1 MNTTIAALN
10 VGSAAT
16 ELGGI
21 FDDELDTAALAERRG
36 QKIYRSLKKLSELI
50 GGEYG
55 DRVLYELIQNAHDAQ
70 PEGEPGDIA
79 IRLVVEADDEGVL
92 YVANSG
98 SGFSL
103 PNVQAI
109 RNIAN
114 STKEVGEGIGNKGV
128 GFRSVEALTDD
139 ARIYS
144 RRGATPVSR
153 FDGYCFRFAGPEEI
167 EYRAVELGFPQ
178 EAKAVAVAMPRY
190 LAALPLHDQ
199 PEPVLDFARRGFATV
214 VVLPLRS
221 LDAVKLAISQTEELV
236 RSDAPVLLFL
246 ERIRQLDIDIGGGGV
261 TRRRTHTLTRHV
273 GEIEETVAGV
283 ENCRI
288 QAVTLGPGRK
298 RWLVVRRVLDHD
310 RVVDAVERSLPL
322 ERGLR
327 SWLDWKG
334 DATVSLA
341 VPMGGAGLKVGRL
354 YNFLPMGPESPAP
367 LLAHLDAPF
376 FTAIDRRRAKL
387 DLPLNAELL
396 SGAAEASAAAAL
408 TLTARHPETLPRLI
422 VDLAAWSS
430 ASYARLQ
437 SAYAA
442 VGVPWADA
450 PIWPTIDRSWI
461 SIRSLRTWPDSK
473 FKIFTPL
480 RAGAAAVAS
489 ILLPSLD
496 PLRAGAI
503 HSLAKVAYISIE
515 PTTKD
520 LARWTEAIAT
530 QLPTKPEAVKRLW
543 GPFYGEIISAFG
555 SPDRLKALAGYKILL
570 DRTGKLLAAGGDVY
584 VRPEGGRRAKL
595 EGAPLPPKQVARKLA
610 ILSDNVPIRSE
621 TFTAFERAGL
631 WKRYD
636 ATAILARLPSLFGDR
651 PAPARREAALMWA
664 FDVWRNDMAAARRVL
679 RLAKLQ
685 VPTRS
690 GWTSASSTAF
700 SESWTATGKH
710 VETFLAEASSFAPDC
725 ERAASRLL
733 IRWDEWPGRSVGSK
747 TEWFRFLS
755 DADVID
761 GLVATASTL
770 PRGPSRGDMWSYHF
784 SSASDVGLDAVW
796 RENNNF
802 VGVAHPYTDYS
813 RRGEA
818 WRLPGQSIVERLSE
832 DGRKRFAVIVLKHLE
847 QFGTDHLWFRLG
859 RFDRE
864 ERLHDARLLR
874 TPLHT
879 FLMTAVWLPI
889 TTRGDDGFVKVSD
902 GWLLTDRRSDPKFV
916 PRVPEDIADYLTTDG
931 KAFGILSTLPLGL
944 KVWKDPSTA
953 ASKLLVLANVC
964 ENLEQRD
971 RAPFKKQYDQAW
983 RELADNGKS
992 FGTQLQVAIEK
1003 PAGFGVISGSQP
1015 APRVYVR
1022 TERDRDMTKLLIDT
1036 GASVLVGNGEAD
1048 ADAIVSLLNTT
1059 GNFDARLVDQ
1069 GDVQLLVDGV
1079 PFQTSLEDP
1088 LLVDRVP
1095 WLAEALVLGHEINAR
1110 DLEKVISPVSLED
1123 RLRRVRLRRGE
1134 CIQLSRPEAPAK
1146 LLQRYLYRDD
1156 DRPTLILAGDLDA
1169 QQLAN
1174 NATQLSALLHPN
1186 LRSFE
1191 PLLLRLAPRLTQDL
1205 PLSEIDRPT
1214 EDDYAFAI
1222 QVDVDMIRENLVFSQ
1237 KDSARLLP
1245 LITPVVAYFAG
1256 RVAALGLQT
1265 VLVDEPYARW
1275 PTLLGQSIPSDLVQ
1289 SLLDVME
1296 VSEDLAV
1303 VRRTLQLDYA
1313 RFNQTLR
1320 SLGRPPLSSATE
1332 LKRLFE
1338 VWKSD
1343 LAPTLHERLRRH
1355 FVARVSD
1362 SAALQ
1367 RYAALRGLDFIT
1379 FDESWVDTHETL
1391 ERDDV
1396 RQRSHRIFEDS
1407 FGPDPDGE
1415 LPPREA
1421 LRISN
1426 RKALTAFAQSAL
1438 PILRAVV
1445 GAALPAAWVT
1455 GPVEVAAAADR
1466 AGALDFE
1473 QLVDNQ
1479 MIMTL
1484 AIAGLW
1490 PDGLPHSLDLRE
1502 LGLTQ
1507 ADLDAETNREA
1518 RERADEA
1525 RRRNTIEFGG
1535 TPYDTSSG
1543 DFTTSFAG
1551 IANTLLA
1558 QSDWRTRTRL
1568 RQSVLREM
1576 PDGERDGRV
1585 GGGSGGPPRPVPRP
1599 PEAVRGA
1606 MGLTG
1611 EILAFHYLSAK
1622 HRERFNEGCWV
1633 SENRASLYPE
1643 PGSISH
1649 GFDFRVPTTE
1659 TEWLYEVKATS
1670 YDACEFE
1677 LTDNEY
1683 RTATLAA
1690 SEKSQRY
1697 RILMIQYV
1705 FDLGRCRVLELPNPA
1720 GIGRGSFR
1728 IIGRSSVRMKF
1739 ELA

>member
-1 MNTTIAALN
+1 MSTTIATLE
-10 VGSAAT
+10 VDSAGA
-16 ELGGI
+16 ELDRI
-21 FDDELDTAALAERRG
+21 FDEELDTAALAERRG
-36 QKIYRSLKKLSELI
+36 QKIYRSLQKLSQLI

-70 PEGEPGDIA
+70 PAGEPGDVA
-79 IRLVVEADDEGVL
+79 IRLVVEAEDEGVL

-128 GFRSVEALTDD
+128 GFRSVEALSDD

-144 RRGATPVSR
+144 RLAATPVSR

-167 EYRAVELGFPQ
+167 ECRAIELGFRQ
-178 EAKAVAVAMPRY
+178 EAKAVAAAMPRY
-190 LAALPLHDQ
+190 LAALPLRDQ
-199 PEPVLDFARRGFATV
+199 PEAVLEFARRGFATV

-221 LDAVKLAISQTEELV
+221 PDAVKLAMAQTEELI
-236 RSDAPVLLFL
+236 RSEVPVLLFL
-246 ERIRQLDIDIGGGGV
+246 ERIRQLDIEVGGGGV
-261 TRRRTHTLTRHV
+261 SRRRTHTLTRDV
-273 GEIEETVAGV
+273 GEIEETVAGI

-288 QAVTLGPGRK
+288 QAVTLGPNRK
-298 RWLVVRRVLDHD
+298 RWLLVRRLLDRG
-310 RVVDAVERSLPL
+310 RVIDAVNRSLPL
-322 ERGLR
+322 EKGLR
-327 SWLDWKG
+327 SWLEWKG

-341 VPMGGAGLKVGRL
+341 VPMEGAGLKVGRL

-396 SGAAEASAAAAL
+396 NGAAEASAAAAM
-408 TLTARHPETLPRLI
+408 TLTARHPEILARVV
-422 VDLAAWSS
+422 VDLAAWSP
-430 ASYARLQ
+430 ASYGRLQ

-450 PIWPTIDRSWI
+450 SIWPTIDRSWV
-461 SIRSLRTWPDSK
+461 SIRSLRTWPDGK
-473 FKIFTPL
+473 FKIFTPQ
-480 RAGAAAVAS
+480 RAAAATVAS

-496 PLRAGAI
+496 PQRATAI
-503 HSLAKVAYISIE
+503 HTLAKAAYIPIE

-520 LARWTEAIAT
+520 LARWAEAIAAR
-530 QLPTKPEAVKRLW
+530 LSTKPEAVKRLW
-543 GPFYGEIISAFG
+543 GQFYNETISACG
-555 SPDRLKALAGYKILL
+555 TQERLKALAGRKILL
-570 DRTGKLLAAGGDVY
+570 DRTGKLLPAGGDVY

-610 ILSDNVPIRSE
+610 ILSDDVPIRSE

-636 ATAILARLPSLFGDR
+636 ATAILARLPTLFGDR
-651 PAPARREAALMWA
+651 PAPARREAALIWA
-664 FDVWRNDMAAARRVL
+664 FEVWRHDTAAARRVL
-679 RLAKLQ
+679 RQAKLQ
-685 VPTRS
+685 VPTRG
-690 GWTSASSTAF
+690 GWTRAAGASF
-700 SESWTATGKH
+700 SESWTAIGKH
-710 VETFLAEASSFAPDC
+710 VETFLAEASGLAPDC
-725 ERAASRLL
+725 QRAAGQLL
-733 IRWDEWPGRSVGSK
+733 ISWDEWPGRSVGPK

-761 GLVATASTL
+761 GLVPTASTL

-813 RRGEA
+813 RQGEA

-832 DGRKRFAVIVLKHLE
+832 DGRKRFAVITLKHLE
-847 QFGTDHLWFRLG
+847 QFGTDYLWFKLG

-864 ERLHDARLLR
+864 ERFHDVRSLR

-889 TTRGDDGFVKVSD
+889 TTRREDGFVKVSD

-916 PRVPEDIADYLTTDG
+916 PRVPEDVADYLATDG
-931 KAFGILSTLPLGL
+931 KAFGILSQPKLGL
-944 KVWKDPSTA
+944 KVWKDASAA
-953 ASKLLVLANVC
+953 ASKLLVLAKVC
-964 ENLEQRD
+964 EDLEQRD

-983 RELADNGKS
+983 RELADNGEP
-992 FGTQLQVAIEK
+992 FGPQLQVAIEK
-1003 PAGFGVISGSQP
+1003 PAGFGVIAGSQP
-1015 APRVYVR
+1015 PPHVYVR
-1022 TERDRDMTKLLIDT
+1022 NERDRDLTKLLIDT

-1048 ADAIVSLLNTT
+1048 ADAIVSLLNAT
-1059 GNFDARLVDQ
+1059 GNFDARPVDQ

-1079 PFQTSLEDP
+1079 PFQTSLDDP
-1088 LLVDRVP
+1088 LLVDVVP

-1110 DLEKVISPVSLED
+1110 DLEKVISSAALED

-1134 CIQLSRPEAPAK
+1134 SIELSRPEAPTK

-1156 DRPTLILAGDLDA
+1156 DRPTLILVGDLDA

-1191 PLLLRLAPRLTQDL
+1191 PLLLRLAPRLPQNQ
-1205 PLSEIDRPT
+1205 PLTEIERPI

-1222 QVDVDMIRENLVFSQ
+1222 QVDVEVIRENLVFSRN
-1237 KDSARLLP
+1237 DSARLLP
-1245 LITPVVAYFAG
+1245 LVTPVVAYFSG
-1256 RVAALGLQT
+1256 RAAALELQT
-1265 VLVDEPYARW
+1265 VLADEPYARW
-1275 PTLLGQSIPSDLVQ
+1275 PTLLGRSVPSDLMQ
-1289 SLLDVME
+1289 RLLDVIE

-1320 SLGRPPLSSATE
+1320 SLGRSPLSSAAE

-1338 VWKSD
+1338 VWKSE
-1343 LAPTLHERLRRH
+1343 LAPTLHDRLRRH

-1362 SAALQ
+1362 PAELQ
-1367 RYAALRGLDFIT
+1367 RYAALRGLDFII

-1391 ERDDV
+1391 ERDHV
-1396 RQRSHRIFEDS
+1396 RQRSHRIFDDA
-1407 FGPDPDGE
+1407 FGPDPGGE
-1415 LPPREA
+1415 LPPRDA

-1426 RKALTAFAQSAL
+1426 RKALTAFAQNAL
-1438 PILRAVV
+1438 PILRTAR
-1445 GAALPAAWVT
+1445 GAELPAAWLT
-1455 GPVEVAAAADR
+1455 GAAEVAAAADR

-1473 QLVDNQ
+1473 PLADSQ

-1484 AIAGLW
+1484 VTAGLW
-1490 PDGLPHSLDLRE
+1490 PDGLPHSLDLEE

-1507 ADLDAETNREA
+1507 ADLDVETNREA

-1535 TPYDTSSG
+1535 APYDTSSS
-1543 DFTTSFAG
+1543 DFATSFAG
-1551 IANTLLA
+1551 IANTLIA
-1558 QSDWRTRTRL
+1558 QSDWRTRSRL

-1576 PDGERDGRV
+1576 ADGERDGR
-1585 GGGSGGPPRPVPRP
+1585 GGGGGGPSRPAPRP

-1606 MGLTG
+1606 MGLAG
-1611 EILAFHYLSAK
+1611 EILAFHYLRAK
-1622 HRERFNEGCWV
+1622 HRERFNDGCWV
-1633 SENRASLYPE
+1633 SENRASLFPE

-1659 TEWLYEVKATS
+1659 TEWLYEVKATP

-1697 RILMIQYV
+1697 RILMVQYV

-1720 GIGRGSFR
+1720 GTGRGSFR
-1728 IIGRSSVRMKF
+1728 VIGRSSVRMKF

>member
-1 MNTTIAALN
+1 MSTTIASLD

-16 ELGGI
+16 ELDGI

-36 QKIYRSLKKLSELI
+36 QKIYRSLQKLSQLI

-70 PEGEPGDIA
+70 PAGEPGDVA
-79 IRLVVEADDEGVL
+79 IRLVVEAEDEGVL
-92 YVANSG
+92 YVANGG

-103 PNVQAI
+103 ANVQAI

-139 ARIYS
+139 VRIYS
-144 RRGATPVSR
+144 RRGATTVSR
-153 FDGYCFRFAGPEEI
+153 FDGYCFRFAVPEEI
-167 EYRAVELGFPQ
+167 ECRAVELGFAQ
-178 EAKAVAVAMPRY
+178 EAKAVAAAMPRY
-190 LAALPLHDQ
+190 LAAIPSQDQ
-199 PEPVLDFARRGFATV
+199 PEPILEFARRGFATV

-221 LDAVKLAISQTEELV
+221 SHAVKLAIAQAEELV
-236 RSDAPVLLFL
+236 RSEAPVLLFL
-246 ERIRQLDIDIGGGGV
+246 ERIRKLDIDIEGAGV
-261 TRRRTHTLTRHV
+261 TRRRPHTLTRHV
-273 GEIEETVAGV
+273 SEIEETVAGV

-288 QAVTLGPGRK
+288 QAVTLGPSRK
-298 RWLVVRRVLDHD
+298 RWLLVRRILNHD
-310 RVVDAVERSLPL
+310 RVVDAVKRSRPQ

-327 SWLDWKG
+327 SWEDWKG

-341 VPMGGAGLKVGRL
+341 VPMEGAGLKVGRL

-387 DLPLNAELL
+387 DLPLNEELL
-396 SGAAEASAAAAL
+396 NGAAEASAAAAV
-408 TLTARHPETLPRLI
+408 TLTARHPDTLPRII
-422 VDLAAWSS
+422 VDLAAWSP
-430 ASYARLQ
+430 ASFGRLQ
-437 SAYAA
+437 NAYAA
-442 VGVPWADA
+442 VGVTWADA
-450 PIWPTIDRSWI
+450 AVWPTIDRSWV
-461 SIRSLRTWPDSK
+461 SIRSLRIWPDGK

-480 RAGAAAVAS
+480 RAAAKATV
-489 ILLPSLD
+489 LLPSLD
-496 PLRAGAI
+496 PQRAGAI
-503 HSLAKVAYISIE
+503 QSLAKVAYISIE
-515 PTTKD
+515 PTAKD
-520 LARWTEAIAT
+520 LANWAEAIAAR
-530 QLPTKPEAVKRLW
+530 LSTKPEAVRRLW
-543 GPFYGEIISAFG
+543 GPFYSDTVSAFG
-555 SPDRLKALAGYKILL
+555 SADRLRALAGHKILL
-570 DRTGKLLAAGGDVY
+570 DRAGELLAAGGDIY
-584 VRPEGGRRAKL
+584 VRPEGGRRAKV

-610 ILSDNVPIRSE
+610 ILSDDVPIRSE

-651 PAPARREAALMWA
+651 PAPARREAALTWA
-664 FDVWRNDMAAARRVL
+664 FDVWRHDMAAARRVL
-679 RLAKLQ
+679 RQAKLQ
-685 VPTRS
+685 VPTRG
-690 GWTSASSTAF
+690 GWTGAASAAF
-700 SESWTATGKH
+700 SESWTAMGKH
-710 VETFLAEASSFAPDC
+710 VETYLAEASGLAPDC
-725 ERAASRLL
+725 ERATSRLL
-733 IRWDEWPGRSVGSK
+733 ISWDQWPGRGIGSK
-747 TEWFRFLS
+747 TEWLRFLS
-755 DADVID
+755 DADVVD
-761 GLVATASTL
+761 GLVPTASTL
-770 PRGPSRGDMWSYHF
+770 PRGPNRGDTWSYHF

-796 RENNNF
+796 RKNNNF
-802 VGVAHPYTDYS
+802 GGVAHPYTDYS
-813 RRGEA
+813 RQAEA
-818 WRLPGQSIVERLSE
+818 WRLPGQTIVERLSD
-832 DGRKRFAVIVLKHLE
+832 DGRKRFALVVLKHLE
-847 QFGTDHLWFRLG
+847 QFGSDHLWFKLG

-864 ERLHDARLLR
+864 EKLHDARLLR

-879 FLMTAVWLPI
+879 FLITAVWLPI
-889 TTRGDDGFVKVSD
+889 TTRGEDSFAKVSD
-902 GWLLTDRRSDPKFV
+902 AWLLTDRRTDPKFV
-916 PRVPEDIADYLTTDG
+916 PRVPEDIADYLTLDG
-931 KAFGILSTLPLGL
+931 KAFEILSTPALGL

-953 ASKLLVLANVC
+953 ASKLFVLANLC
-964 ENLEQRD
+964 EDLEQRD

-983 RELADNGKS
+983 RELVESGKS
-992 FGTQLQVAIEK
+992 CGPRLPLAIEK
-1003 PAGFGVISGSQP
+1003 PAGFGTISGSQP
-1015 APRVYVR
+1015 APHIYVR

-1048 ADAIVSLLNTT
+1048 ADAIVSLLKIT

-1088 LLVDRVP
+1088 LLVDQVP

-1110 DLEKVISPVSLED
+1110 ELEKVISSASLED

-1134 CIQLSRPEAPAK
+1134 SIELSRPEAPTK

-1191 PLLLRLAPRLTQDL
+1191 PLLLRLAPRLPQDQ
-1205 PLSEIDRPT
+1205 PLSEIEHPT

-1222 QVDVDMIRENLVFSQ
+1222 QVEVDVIRENLIFSQ

-1256 RVAALGLQT
+1256 RVAALELQT
-1265 VLVDEPYARW
+1265 VLADEPHARW
-1275 PTLLGQSIPSDLVQ
+1275 PTLLSQSIPSDLVQ
-1289 SLLDVME
+1289 PLLDVIE
-1296 VSEDLAV
+1296 VSEDLAA

-1320 SLGRPPLSSATE
+1320 SLGRPALSSATE

-1355 FVARVSD
+1355 FVSKVSEP
-1362 SAALQ
+1362 AALQ

-1379 FDESWVDTHETL
+1379 FDERWVDTHETL

-1396 RQRSHRIFEDS
+1396 RQRSHRIFEDT
-1407 FGPDPDGE
+1407 FGLDPGGE
-1415 LPPREA
+1415 LPAREA
-1421 LRISN
+1421 LRTSN

-1438 PILRAVV
+1438 PILRAVR
-1445 GAALPAAWVT
+1445 GEALPAAWVT

-1473 QLVDNQ
+1473 HLANNQ

-1484 AIAGLW
+1484 VIAGLW
-1490 PDGLPHSLDLRE
+1490 PDGLPQSLNLRE

-1507 ADLDAETNREA
+1507 ADLDAEANREA
-1518 RERADEA
+1518 RERVDEA

-1535 TPYDTSSG
+1535 TPYDTSS
-1543 DFTTSFAG
+1543 DEFTTSFAG
-1551 IANTLLA
+1551 IADTLFA

-1576 PDGERDGRV
+1576 PEGERDRR
-1585 GGGSGGPPRPVPRP
+1585 GGGGGPSRPAPRP

-1622 HRERFNEGCWV
+1622 HRERFTEGCWV
-1633 SENRASLYPE
+1633 SENRASLFPE

-1649 GFDFRVPTTE
+1649 GFDFRVRTTE
-1659 TEWLYEVKATS
+1659 TEWLYEVKATP

-1697 RILMIQYV
+1697 RILMVQYV

-1720 GIGRGSFR
+1720 GMGRGGFR